1 MIEKRWIEKQRPDNE
16 FVDQLTRELNLPKE
30 LVYLLVQRGVRD
42 KDSARAFF
50 LPDLEQL
57 YDPFLMKDM
66 DKAVERLQ
74 TALEENQKILVYG
87 DYDVDGTTAV
97 TVVYSF
103 LTSLGA
109 DCLFYIPD
117 RYEEGYG
124 FSFKAV
130 EYARENN
137 VGLIITLDCG
147 VKDALKINLANEY
160 GIDVLVCDHHNPGE
174 IPNAFAVL
182 DPKRADCGYPDK
194 GLSGCGV
201 GFKMLQGWCKKYK
214 HDENALFEYL
224 DLLTISIGADIV
236 PVMGEN
242 RILAAHGLKIL
253 QSNKRP
259 GIQAM
264 LKQAKFKRSAL
275 TITDVVFLL
284 APRIN
289 AAGRISSGKLAVE
302 LLLTKDEES
311 ADKISSLV
319 EANNIERRKKDQ
331 EITKEAM
338 QAVHNDPFYM
348 SSFST
353 VVRNEGWHK
362 GVVGIVASR
371 LVEEF
376 YKPAI
381 VLSENDGHL
390 AGSARSIP
398 GIDLYEILGKCGDL
412 LDQYGGHAMAAGLSM
427 QPQKFEHFR
436 CRFDELVKETLLGE
450 RPLPYIEY
458 DEEIKLTAIDDYF
471 FKYHQRFAP
480 FGPENMKPV
489 FLAKNL
495 LNAGGTRA
503 VGEHSTHLK
512 LSVYGEGRREK
523 KFDGIGFDLGKWAEP
538 IAKNVPIDILFTI
551 EENVWQGQVSIQLNV
566 KDIRFSN

>member
-1 MIEKRWIEKQRPDNE
+1 MIEKRWIEKQRPDSELVN
-16 FVDQLTRELNLPKE
+16 QLKDELNLPYE
-30 LVYLLVQRGVRD
+30 LVYLLVQRGID
-42 KDSARAFF
+42 CKEAARSFF
-50 LPDLEQL
+50 LPDLNNL
-57 YDPFLMKDM
+57 HDPFLMKDM
-66 DKAVERLQ
+66 DKAVDRLQ
-74 TALEENQKILVYG
+74 TALEEGQKILVYG

-130 EYARENN
+130 DFAKENG
-137 VGLIITLDCG
+137 VQLIITLDCG
-147 VKDALKINLANEY
+147 VKDAAKIEQANVY
-160 GIDVLVCDHHNPGE
+160 GIDVLVCDHHVPGE
-174 IPNAFAVL
+174 LPNALAVL
-182 DPKRADCGYPDK
+182 DPKRLDCTYPDK

-201 GFKMLQGWCKKYK
+201 GFKMLQGWCRKFG
-214 HDENALFEYL
+214 HPEEHLFEYL

-242 RILAAHGLKIL
+242 RILAAHGLKKL
-253 QSNKRP
+253 QTNKRP

-264 LKQAKFKRSAL
+264 LKQAKYNRTSL
-275 TITDVVFLL
+275 TITDVVFIL

-289 AAGRISSGKLAVE
+289 AAGRISSGRLAVE
-302 LLLTKDEES
+302 LLLTTDEAS
-311 ADKISSLV
+311 ADKISNMV

-338 QAVHNDPFYM
+338 QSVHDDPFYM

-398 GIDLYEILGKCGDL
+398 GIDLYELLGKCGDL

-427 QPQKFEHFR
+427 QPNKFEDFR
-436 CRFDELVKETLLGE
+436 IRFDELVRETLSGE
-450 RPLPYIEY
+450 RPLPYIEF

-471 FKYHQRFAP
+471 FKFHQRFAP
-480 FGPENMKPV
+480 FGPDNMKPV

-503 VGEHSTHLK
+503 VGEHATHLK
-512 LSVYGEGRREK
+512 LSVFGEGRREK

-538 IAKNVPIDILFTI
+538 ISKNVPIDILFTI